1 MHPLSPPLAPLN
13 LVLSHL
19 MRSISARHPA
29 ILRRLG
35 AHAGAR
41 ILLDVTD
48 APCPLLMEPALRRL
62 TAHRRAAPPLADAVI
77 RGRLAA
83 FLAMLHG
90 GADGDALF
98 FSGELEIAGDTAAV
112 LALRNA
118 MDDAELD
125 LTEEL
130 AIEFGRAG
138 PMLRHL
144 SGLVARKSGLALKRQ
159 DMRQSG
165 GAA

>member
-1 MHPLSPPLAPLN
+1 MTLGLPPPPPLN
-13 LVLSHL
+13 LILSHL
-19 MRSISARHPA
+19 MRGMAARHPA

-48 APCPLLMEPALRRL
+48 APFPLLMEPALRRL
-62 TAHRRAAPPLADAVI
+62 TAHRRTALPMADAMI
-77 RGRLAA
+77 RGRLAS

-90 GADGDALF
+90 GVDGDALF
-98 FSGELEIAGDTAAV
+98 FSGALEISGDTAAV

-118 MDDAELD
+118 LDDAELD

-130 AIEFGRAG
+130 SAATGRAG
-138 PMLRHL
+138 PVLRPALAFLERQTGL
-144 SGLVARKSGLALKRQ
+144 SLSRQ
-159 DMRQSG
+159 
-165 GAA
+165 GAAA

>member
-1 MHPLSPPLAPLN
+1 MSLSLPPPAPLN
-13 LVLSHL
+13 PILSRL
-19 MRSISARHPA
+19 MRGMATRHPA

-35 AHAGAR
+35 PHAGAR
-41 ILLDVTD
+41 ILLDVID
-48 APCPLLMEPALRRL
+48 MPYLLLMEPALRRL
-62 TAHRRAAPPLADAVI
+62 SAHRRAAPPPADAVI

-83 FLAMLHG
+83 FLEMLHG

-98 FSGELEIAGDTAAV
+98 FSGALEISGDTAAV

-118 MDDAELD
+118 LDDAELD

-130 AIEFGRAG
+130 GAASGRAA
-138 PMLRHL
+138 PILRPVL
-144 SGLVARKSGLALKRQ
+144 AVLARRTGLALSRQ
-159 DMRQSG
+159 E